1 MMRPTIN
8 LSDKMIESLRN
19 ACKVTLN
26 DLHSR
31 QPLALDS
38 CNSARDQVAQRRN
51 KATAQARLA
60 KAERNLAIFNERI
73 VDTQLALDMLNEM
86 LERGRS

>member
-19 ACKVTLN
+19 ACKVTLA
-26 DLHSR
+26 DLHLSQR
-31 QPLALDS
+31 FALDA

>member
-8 LSDKMIESLRN
+8 LSDEMIESLRN
-19 ACKVTLN
+19 ACKVMLD

-31 QPLALDS
+31 QRLALDR
-38 CNSARDQVAQRRN
+38 CNGARDQVARMN

-73 VDTQLALDMLNEM
+73 VDTQLALDMLDKM
-86 LERGRS
+86 TERGRS